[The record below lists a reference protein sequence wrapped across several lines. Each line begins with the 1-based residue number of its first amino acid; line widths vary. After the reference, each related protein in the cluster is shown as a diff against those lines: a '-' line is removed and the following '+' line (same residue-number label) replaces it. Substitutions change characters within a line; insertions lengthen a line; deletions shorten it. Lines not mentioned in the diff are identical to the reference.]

1 MEERDSRWSR
11 AAQVGML
18 MRAYREACPTGDGK
32 QGLTQAALLD
42 RMSAVNRR
50 YAERYSHVTVS
61 RWESGSTLP
70 TVERLLDFGK
80 ALDLAPVEVEGLMRL
95 AGFHR
100 SEDLE
105 GVRRISGWTDH
116 QAGADG
122 RSGVAQGNRT
132 ASPTAP
138 HSNGGRSAHD
148 GTVAPLVPDLG
159 SIIRYL
165 SFKCV
170 LTGACVAV
178 LGYALAAYGW
188 DDAWM
193 PLAYVG
199 VTMSLVLVQALLRR
213 GRPHDLGESYGASI
227 FFLLSSFL
235 LQSAA
240 TRLDPYGFHAVEGY
254 AGTHIPFLLAL
265 EVNLVLATIAGLA
278 FHLLRQW
285 QYSGDQTEGSP
296 LLRGAFVAIP
306 PAALIYALLLA
317 ISNLSVW
324 IQSILVIPVIAAVY
338 MTLLAIREPT
348 VRLDQRDRR
357 FLLVAAISLAGALGT
372 LGLAVVLAL
381 YLHPNVPSVLPDHNL
396 FTTWQ
401 IDYSDLGYP
410 EQDALDRLN
419 QGYLWHG
426 LATFAYM
433 TLVVGGNLIN
443 GIRRMGQDD
452 RAHSAPSAKLVRLL
466 ETRLRR
472 LGAFARSGDCAR
484 NGAPQQV

>member
-1 MEERDSRWSR
+1 MEERDNRWSR

-18 MRAYREACPTGDGK
+18 MRAYRESFPTGEGK
-32 QGLTQAALLD
+32 HGLTQAALLD
-42 RMSAVNRR
+42 RMSAVNHR

-70 TVERLLDFGK
+70 TVDRLRDFGK

-95 AGFHR
+95 AGFRR
-100 SEDLE
+100 SENLE
-105 GVRRISGWTDH
+105 EGPRISDRMDPEGGGSGRPGSTQGNLTALSAAPYNGGVRPERVEAEVS
-116 QAGADG
+116 
-122 RSGVAQGNRT
+122 
-132 ASPTAP
+132 
-138 HSNGGRSAHD
+138 
-148 GTVAPLVPDLG
+148 LVPDFG
-159 SIIRYL
+159 SIVRYL

-178 LGYALAAYGW
+178 LGYALAAFGW
-188 DDAWM
+188 DDVWM

-199 VTMSLVLVQALLRR
+199 ATMSLVLVQALLHR

-240 TRLDPYGFHAVEGY
+240 TRLDPYGFHAIDGF
-254 AGTHIPFLLAL
+254 AGTHIPFLLSL
-265 EVNLVLATIAGLA
+265 EVNLVLASIAGLA

-285 QYSGDQTEGSP
+285 QYSGNLTNGSP
-296 LLRGAFVAIP
+296 LLRGVFVAVP
-306 PAALIYALLLA
+306 PAALVYASILA
-317 ISNLSVW
+317 VSNLSLWV
-324 IQSILVIPVIAAVY
+324 QLILVIPVVAAVY
-338 MTLLAIREPT
+338 MTLLAMRDPML
-348 VRLDQRDRR
+348 RLDKRDQRL
-357 FLLVAAISLAGALGT
+357 LLVAAVSLASVLGT

-401 IDYSDLGYP
+401 IDYSYLGYP
-410 EQDALDRLN
+410 EREVLERLN

-433 TLVVGGNLIN
+433 IFVVGGNLIGSFR
-443 GIRRMGQDD
+443 GIGRDD
-452 RAHSAPSAKLVRLL
+452 LAPSAPSTKLARLV
-466 ETRLRR
+466 EKRLGR
-472 LGAFARSGDCAR
+472 LGAFARYRDRAGD
-484 NGAPQQV
+484 GVHQQI

>member
-1 MEERDSRWSR
+1 MEERDNRWSR

-18 MRAYREACPTGDGK
+18 MRAYRESCPTGEGK
-32 QGLTQAALLD
+32 QGLTQAALLE
-42 RMSAVNRR
+42 RMSAVNQR

-95 AGFHR
+95 AGFHW
-100 SEDLE
+100 SEGSD
-105 GVRRISGWTDH
+105 GVRRLSGWTDSD
-116 QAGADG
+116 AGADG
-122 RSGVAQGNRT
+122 RGGVTEGNQAASST
-132 ASPTAP
+132 ALR
-138 HSNGGRSAHD
+138 SNSSRPDHV
-148 GTVAPLVPDLG
+148 GTVVPLVPDLG

-178 LGYALAAYGW
+178 FGYALAAYGW
-188 DDAWM
+188 DDFWM

-199 VTMSLVLVQALLRR
+199 ATMSLVLVQAVLHR

-235 LQSAA
+235 LQAAA
-240 TRLDPYGFHAVEGY
+240 TRMDPYGFYALEGY

-265 EVNLVLATIAGLA
+265 EVNLVLASIAGLA

-285 QYSGDQTEGSP
+285 QYSGDRAKGSP

-306 PAALIYALLLA
+306 PAALVYASVLA
-317 ISNLSVW
+317 VSNLSMWV
-324 IQSILVIPVIAAVY
+324 QSVLVIPVIAAVY
-338 MTLLAIREPT
+338 MTLLAIRDPMAT
-348 VRLDQRDRR
+348 LDKRDQRL
-357 FLLVAAISLAGALGT
+357 LLVAGMSLGGALGT

-381 YLHPNVPSVLPDHNL
+381 YLHPDVPFVLPDHNL
-396 FTTWQ
+396 FTTWR

-410 EQDALDRLN
+410 EQDALDKLN

-433 TLVVGGNLIN
+433 IFVVGGNLIN
-443 GIRRMGQDD
+443 DIRRMGQDD
-452 RAHSAPSAKLVRLL
+452 IAQSVPSAKLVRLL
-466 ETRLRR
+466 ETWQRR
-472 LGAFARSGDCAR
+472 RGGLSRYGDRAH
-484 NGAPQQV
+484 QQI